1 MKKGFSFNGKI
12 FANGDIVKITHL
24 DSYEVVGVILAQEEN
39 YLIVFNLN
47 GYESQILHRYIK
59 NITFTKSITPE
70 ARKLLKDYYQA
81 YTKFQE
87 EKERYQRAIEP
98 LQKIIKGINKDTLTQ
113 AMGLLT
119 EEDFIQE
126 FLKYI
131 PISARKRMEQ
141 KDFEYEIYNRTLG
154 IEKRIDIQKYFKPC
168 SFVYE
173 EYDRTLQFTTDC
185 EKDKHYQAYIK
196 KYQCLLP
203 EAKTKPHMYL
213 SLGDKDWLSCT
224 TCYDI
229 PLKKPLTAA
238 YAKELAKKF

>member
-1 MKKGFSFNGKI
+1 MKKGFSFNGKV

-24 DSYEVVGVILAQEEN
+24 DSYEVVGVILEQKAN
-39 YLIVFNLN
+39 YLIVFTMN
-47 GYESQILHRYIK
+47 GYESQVLHRYIK
-59 NITFTKSITPE
+59 GITFTKSITLE

-126 FLKYI
+126 FMKNL
-131 PISARKRMEQ
+131 PSVVEFGLQ
-141 KDFEYEIYNRTLG
+141 EFSFEIYNGILN
-154 IEKRIDIQKYFKPC
+154 IEKRVDIQKYFKPC
-168 SFVYE
+168 SFVFE

-185 EKDKHYQAYIK
+185 ERDKNYQMYIK
-196 KYQCLLP
+196 KYQCLVP
-203 EAKTKPHMYL
+203 GVKTKPHVYL

-224 TCYDI
+224 TSYDI
-229 PLKKPLTAA
+229 PLTKPFTAA
-238 YAKELAKKF
+238 YAKELSKKF

>member
-1 MKKGFSFNGKI
+1 MKMKKGFSFNGKI

-126 FLKYI
+126 FMKNL
-131 PISARKRMEQ
+131 PSVVEFGLQ
-141 KDFEYEIYNRTLG
+141 EFSFEIYNGILN
-154 IEKRIDIQKYFKPC
+154 IEKRVDIQKYFKPC
-168 SFVYE
+168 SFVFE

-185 EKDKHYQAYIK
+185 ERDKNYQMYIK
-196 KYQCLLP
+196 KYQCLVP
-203 EAKTKPHMYL
+203 GVKTKPHVYL

-224 TCYDI
+224 TSYDI
-229 PLKKPLTAA
+229 PLTKPFTAA
-238 YAKELAKKF
+238 YAKELSKKF

>member
-1 MKKGFSFNGKI
+1 MKKGFSFNGKV

-24 DSYEVVGVILAQEEN
+24 DSYEVVGVILEQEAN
-39 YLIVFNLN
+39 YLIIFTMN
-47 GYESQILHRYIK
+47 GYESQVLHRYIK
-59 NITFTKSITPE
+59 GITFTKSITLE

-126 FLKYI
+126 FMKNL
-131 PISARKRMEQ
+131 PSVVEFGLQ
-141 KDFEYEIYNRTLG
+141 EFSFEIYNGILN
-154 IEKRIDIQKYFKPC
+154 IEKRVDIQKYFKPC
-168 SFVYE
+168 SFVFE

-185 EKDKHYQAYIK
+185 ERDKNYQMYIK
-196 KYQCLLP
+196 KYQCLVP
-203 EAKTKPHMYL
+203 GVKTKPHVYL

-224 TCYDI
+224 TSYDI
-229 PLKKPLTAA
+229 PLTKPFTAA
-238 YAKELAKKF
+238 YAKELSKKF